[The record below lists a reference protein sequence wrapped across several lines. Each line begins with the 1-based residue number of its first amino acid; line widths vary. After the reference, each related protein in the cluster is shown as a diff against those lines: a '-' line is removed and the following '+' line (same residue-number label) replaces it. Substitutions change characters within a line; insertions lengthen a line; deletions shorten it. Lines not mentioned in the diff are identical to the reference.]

1 MAAEEVAHAKLAEAL
16 AQRFGEAVAVP
27 EGLTG
32 LELLAGIAARRTH
45 RRYAATPVEAAL
57 LRLLAAVAL
66 SAPSKSDLQQAD
78 IVAVAD
84 PDTRAAIAALI
95 PNMPWVAEAPAF
107 LVVCGNGRRLL
118 AASAL
123 HAEQFANDHLDHF
136 FNASVDAALVLQ
148 NLIVAAEAVGLG
160 CCPISVIRNH
170 AVRISELL
178 ALPDHVFPMAG
189 LCLGWPAEAG
199 AVKSR
204 LPLSQTL
211 HRDRHDEGELTA
223 ALLAYDRRRGI
234 AEGHDTDGAD
244 FVGWSRAKAR
254 QYAEPQR
261 RDFGAFIRGKGFTL
275 I

>member
-1 MAAEEVAHAKLAEAL
+1 MAAEKGARAILAQAL

-27 EGLTG
+27 DGLAG
-32 LELLAGIAARRTH
+32 LEVLAGIAARRTH
-45 RRYAATPVEAAL
+45 RRYAAKPVEAAL

-84 PDTRAAIAALI
+84 PETRGAIAALI
-95 PNMPWVAEAPAF
+95 PTMPWVAEAPAF
-107 LVVCGNGRRLL
+107 VVVCGNGRRLL
-118 AASAL
+118 EASAL
-123 HAEQFANDHLDHF
+123 HGEQFANDHLDHF

-148 NLIVAAEAVGLG
+148 TLIVAAEAVGLG

-170 AVRISELL
+170 AARVSALL
-178 ALPDHVFPMAG
+178 ALPDHVFPVAG

-199 AVKSR
+199 AVKPR

-211 HRDRHDEGELTA
+211 HRDRHDEGNLTA
-223 ALLAYDRRRGI
+223 ELLAYDRRRGI
-234 AEGHDTDGAD
+234 AEGHDPDGTD
-244 FVGWSRAKAR
+244 FIGWSRAKAR

-261 RDFGAFIRGKGFTL
+261 RDFGAFVRGKGFRL